1 MCLLSLI
8 LACLVYIA
16 RVLAET
22 RNFPYCAYTCITV
35 VYGGNWGCNEFTG
48 DEYVSCV
55 CNNNASVETFAL
67 CSNEYCGLHKDG
79 SYGIVENYCGG
90 YAAILSYDDALA
102 GGLERG
108 IPYSDVDPALPLS
121 APFYTPLEVYQ
132 SLYPTMKAFY
142 GNMRFGEIYG
152 GATMIFWFGVFF
164 IAFLQRMAMRVFPS
178 LTTKSFSTVNGI
190 RRRILL
196 PAVFNGVHTA
206 PLRFLNF
213 DWALLPTR
221 GESLAITVYML
232 MNFIFLFVNYDLFL
246 GNYYW
251 PTSTNIQL
259 IRYFSDRT
267 GIMAFVQ
274 TPALILF
281 ASRNNFLSWLT
292 GWGFQ
297 RAMVY
302 HRWVARVM
310 YFNAVIHSIGY
321 TAYGLYYGKGT
332 LASYYEDTYWK
343 WGVVCMS
350 FGTNGT
356 KYSSQFISSSSRF
369 SSLDYG
375 TNCEDLGYMEYVYA
389 SIAIWAFDRVIR
401 IVRLTA
407 FGLTAN
413 AEAKIIG
420 DVIELQVTASCHG
433 WIPRAGQYAYIYF
446 RYFNFW
452 ENHPFSLVEKRGDK
466 YIFVAK
472 AKGGVT
478 KKLWNYLS
486 KKPDSSAQLGV
497 WIEGPYGEKFNTM
510 PFGTVLLIAG
520 GIGISA
526 LYGYATE
533 LKQQAKAGQ
542 QHVILV
548 WVCRREDTVYPLA
561 TQIFEMF
568 KGNGV
573 EVHLYFTD
581 DSKRGSTVKE
591 EVRSNDEKSTDMSN
605 ASSDDAIEFVLS
617 SAKYT
622 RPDLTR
628 TVTDVVRSATTSV
641 AVVVCGPAEMN
652 DECRRATVANVDCGT
667 ARVEYFEESFAWA

>member
-1 MCLLSLI
+1 MCLLSLV

-48 DEYVSCV
+48 DEHVSCV

-221 GESLAITVYML
+221 GESLAITVYMV

-343 WGVVCMS
+343 WGVVATVIGGLIMIQAVYVLRH
-350 FGTNGT
+350 
-356 KYSSQFISSSSRF
+356 KWY
-369 SSLDYG
+369 
-375 TNCEDLGYMEYVYA
+375 EYQREFNTFVLV
-389 SIAIWAFDRVIR
+389 D
-401 IVRLTA
+401 
-407 FGLTAN
+407 
-413 AEAKIIG
+413 
-420 DVIELQVTASCHG
+420 C
-433 WIPRAGQYAYIYF
+433 PYF

-667 ARVEYFEESFAWA
+667 ARVEYFEKSFAWA